1 MVGLAKK
8 SGSKLPKRKEEFLYR
23 GRKVS
28 DLSKLSIEELA
39 ELLPARQR
47 RTIKRG
53 LSKDHKKLLTDTR
66 MKESVRTHLRDML
79 VLPEMV
85 GKSVEVHNGKAFEK
99 VELIPEM
106 IGHYLGEFALTRGR
120 VQHGAAGVGA
130 TRSSKYVPL
139 R

>member
-1 MVGLAKK
+1 MAKK

-28 DLSKLSIEELA
+28 DLAKLSIEELA

-47 RTIKRG
+47 RSIKRG
-53 LSKDHKKLLTDTR
+53 LSKDHKKLLADTR
-66 MKESVRTHLRDML
+66 SKESVRTHLRDMM

-85 GKSVEVHNGKAFEK
+85 GRSVEIHNGKAFEK
-99 VELIPEM
+99 VEIIPEM